1 MIANEEQ
8 IVQHRP
14 NNFKFNRM
22 IQDIQK
28 WFFFSKWLINSYT
41 LSKWSQQLGRKNEG
55 WLKRFKFRNYWN

>member
-28 WFFFSKWLINSYT
+28 
-41 LSKWSQQLGRKNEG
+41 
-55 WLKRFKFRNYWN
+55 